1 MRYLNA
7 EQAKEFFQDVI
18 SDEFGS
24 FAMWL
29 KESEAVMINGHIV
42 KDWRDHS
49 SHAVVW
55 YDEETDSWSV
65 TNLNPVSYWMIHD
78 ESTTVR
84 FVDSLGYALH
94 RCGIQ

>member
-42 KDWRDHS
+42 KDWRNHS
-49 SHAVVW
+49 SHAVIW

-78 ESTTVR
+78 DSMKVR
-84 FVDSLGYALH
+84 FVDSLEYALH